1 MLSYAFSWICLMK
14 CDDDIL
20 ITLSGTHLHSYV
32 IVSIFSLSLSFVFK
46 RLLQDMKTCWLK
58 QLELNP

>member
-1 MLSYAFSWICLMK
+1 MK